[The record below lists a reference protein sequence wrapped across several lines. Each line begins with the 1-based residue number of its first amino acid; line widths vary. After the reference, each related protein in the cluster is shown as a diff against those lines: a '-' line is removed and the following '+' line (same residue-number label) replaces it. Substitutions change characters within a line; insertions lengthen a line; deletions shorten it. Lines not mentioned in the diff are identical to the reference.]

1 MKHRMLDV
9 VDCLAEQPVRVG
21 LVLAGL
27 VLLATW
33 FIQLVLLGLVVPQ
46 WSDGHGLVPGQDVS
60 GFNRVAMEQAAL
72 IQATGWTAWE
82 LRPNGWGVSG
92 ILSAWYALT
101 WPAPWAFA
109 PVQALMY
116 GTSGAV
122 VFSLVRHLTG
132 RPRWAL
138 LAVLPMLLPTAAFLY
153 AQPHRDVF
161 VLFGLALA
169 IGGWGLLIQLVGMPP
184 GRRWIVPLLG
194 GAILV
199 FSGFVVAWAV
209 RAFTA
214 EIFLG
219 ISVLMAGFFTLV
231 AGWEIG
237 RKRSVV
243 SLCSLSVPLVA
254 VMLSAGMAEFHL
266 GGHFDGRLA
275 VAEAPEHV
283 TEEAV
288 SRRES
293 SESEEL
299 SEAMDAEEVADHGWR
314 TSSWLPVAIDDR
326 LRRLSGAREH
336 FLSYCYARTAVDCD
350 FFFRSFEDML
360 RYTPRA
366 TQIGLASPFPH
377 QWLPHEDAPPVRNV
391 YRVAGGLEMLALY
404 AVLPF
409 VLYAIWGWR
418 GRPILWVMLIPAL
431 SWVMVYAYAV
441 PVVGALLRYRSS
453 AYIFILALAV
463 AGLMRA
469 IHDYRAR
476 PRYE

>member
-1 MKHRMLDV
+1 MLDV

-21 LVLAGL
+21 VVLAGL

-33 FIQLVLLGLVVPQ
+33 FIQLVLLGVVVPQ
-46 WSDGHGLVPGQDVS
+46 WSDGHGLVPGQDVT
-60 GFNRVAMEQAAL
+60 GFNQVAMEQAAL

-138 LAVLPMLLPTAAFLY
+138 LALLPMLLPTAAFLY

-169 IGGWGLLIQLVGMPP
+169 IGGWGFLIQLVGMPP
-184 GRRWIVPLLG
+184 GRRWIVSLLG

-209 RAFTA
+209 RAFSA

-237 RKRSVV
+237 RKRS
-243 SLCSLSVPLVA
+243 
-254 VMLSAGMAEFHL
+254 
-266 GGHFDGRLA
+266 R
-275 VAEAPEHV
+275 
-283 TEEAV
+283 V
-288 SRRES
+288 SRS
-293 SESEEL
+293 S
-299 SEAMDAEEVADHGWR
+299 
-314 TSSWLPVAIDDR
+314 
-326 LRRLSGAREH
+326 
-336 FLSYCYARTAVDCD
+336 
-350 FFFRSFEDML
+350 
-360 RYTPRA
+360 RY
-366 TQIGLASPFPH
+366 
-377 QWLPHEDAPPVRNV
+377 VRC
-391 YRVAGGLEMLALY
+391 
-404 AVLPF
+404 
-409 VLYAIWGWR
+409 
-418 GRPILWVMLIPAL
+418 
-431 SWVMVYAYAV
+431 
-441 PVVGALLRYRSS
+441 RYR
-453 AYIFILALAV
+453 
-463 AGLMRA
+463 
-469 IHDYRAR
+469 
-476 PRYE
+476 